1 MFKVDNILMINDD
14 NDMGGAQR
22 WENHIGRE
30 DIISEQ
36 PLSTYLII
44 FGGSTESPLKMH
56 QKRDL
61 KITFPE
67 INVLVFSSYSWILD
81 TI

>member
-1 MFKVDNILMINDD
+1 MQQPIYFVMFPYIFNHILFHCRITLSIQVILSIWLLFKVDNILMINDD

-36 PLSTYLII
+36 PLST
-44 FGGSTESPLKMH
+44 
-56 QKRDL
+56 
-61 KITFPE
+61 
-67 INVLVFSSYSWILD
+67 
-81 TI
+81 